1 MFEAFQIR
9 WALSGQRVLFH
20 PRPQPFVGVQFWGV
34 GGQTIDAQPV
44 GVLAQRRLGLFRTVG
59 VQAVPEQK
67 DPARD
72 AAQQVVEEADEFG
85 TADRASYQAKIGVR
99 VGCDGRNGRELG
111 PVKTVKE
118 NRRLPPRRPGLARRG
133 QQRETTLVEK
143 DQCGLQPLGV
153 FFICGQVCWTQR
165 WMAASSRSRA
175 RRAGFCQLQP
185 KWCKRRQT

>member
-1 MFEAFQIR
+1 VFEAFQIR

-85 TADRASYQAKIGVR
+85 TAIVPR
-99 VGCDGRNGRELG
+99 
-111 PVKTVKE
+111 T
-118 NRRLPPRRPGLARRG
+118 RRR
-133 QQRETTLVEK
+133 
-143 DQCGLQPLGV
+143 
-153 FFICGQVCWTQR
+153 
-165 WMAASSRSRA
+165 
-175 RRAGFCQLQP
+175 
-185 KWCKRRQT
+185 